1 MSSSNPKQPLRTT
14 WLTRFARG
22 FSPSRWLRASEGLQR
37 LSEGGGGQEWI
48 LARAFC
54 AYTVLD
60 GVAVPPR
67 KRRAFAEMSVAR
79 WAPFADVQSHVEW
92 VGDKAMV
99 WAWSRSRVL
108 AGEDGEP
115 LPPPRRILPES
126 LLRGAPQ
133 EHGEALAAMADG
145 CEGRVWRD
153 GVMQVSRW
161 WPAAPELHEWNEFR
175 RGAGL
180 SPAATVPE
188 LQALPLGERT
198 WSAQRR
204 VDFGDALGQ
213 YRNYLVA
220 GAAGLAAAVFSALL
234 VGAFALKASI
244 WQVERDIA
252 DREKAL
258 EKIINARDAAL
269 QAQGAITQALA
280 LRPPAG
286 QLELLSLMPRLFRGN
301 WQLVEW
307 KMPDAQTLEVT
318 ARMANPDPR
327 AIVSA
332 WEDSK
337 RFAEVTAQLGRQ
349 ADTVVVKARVLRGSA
364 GGKP

>member
-1 MSSSNPKQPLRTT
+1 
-14 WLTRFARG
+14 
-22 FSPSRWLRASEGLQR
+22 
-37 LSEGGGGQEWI
+37 
-48 LARAFC
+48 
-54 AYTVLD
+54 
-60 GVAVPPR
+60 
-67 KRRAFAEMSVAR
+67 MSVAR

-133 EHGEALAAMADG
+133 EHGEVLAAMADG

-161 WPAAPELHEWNEFR
+161 WPAAPGLHEWNEFR